1 MVYASEKQQV
11 LHGSDPNGLPSL
23 IVEGMPV
30 SNSPRH
36 WFCLKIAPKSLEKF
50 TVTFVVATGI
60 AWKSFTK
67 VRASSGSDGIAVS
80 QPTAGFPAS
89 GGVRSCTA

>member
-30 SNSPRH
+30 SNSSRH
-36 WFCLKIAPKSLEKF
+36 WFCWKIAPKSLE
-50 TVTFVVATGI
+50 
-60 AWKSFTK
+60 K
-67 VRASSGSDGIAVS
+67 VRASSGSDGIAAS
-80 QPTAGFPAS
+80 QPTAGFTAS